1 VKAWSLLRRSFA
13 NRHSKGS
20 SVENQRARLVA
31 LLDQSEAML
40 VELATRDDP
49 KLFATMADLQ
59 QTVLQLR
66 AQLAALDSGAG
77 RIRSDD

>member
-1 VKAWSLLRRSFA
+1 M
-13 NRHSKGS
+13 
-20 SVENQRARLVA
+20 EDDRARLVA

-40 VELATRDDP
+40 AELASRDDP

-66 AQLAALDSGAG
+66 AQLAALDKSKRRA
-77 RIRSDD
+77 